1 GIAEQR
7 RAALFF
13 AAGSHGHPPIFQ
25 LSASRQNYLTANHA
39 RAFSENDSNAADL
52 FALCNHYLVPHL
64 NSAAFDSRDVERGA
78 IYTESLNRY
87 LAGSNALEAEPAVTS
102 DPGTYRRHCGRERV
116 FIYLVRR
123 RRHGRQ
129 PGKRHDYRLR
139 EAGFGGLIGV
149 LNDGDSADRRAAFRS
164 DFDAGHIGALNL
176 ELRPV
181 AVITAAAPRQKRRE
195 VGKAQPVLSRRETAE
210 VEIALLVRLGRGARQ
225 AEIHALANASGFR
238 IDY

>member
-52 FALCNHYLVPHL
+52 FPLCNHYLVPHL

-87 LAGSNALEAEPAVTS
+87 VAGPNALQDEPAVPS
-102 DPGTYRRHCGRERV
+102 DPAAYSHHSGHARDFLH
-116 FIYLVRR
+116 
-123 RRHGRQ
+123 
-129 PGKRHDYRLR
+129 
-139 EAGFGGLIGV
+139 LIPP
-149 LNDGDSADRRAAFRS
+149 
-164 DFDAGHIGALNL
+164 
-176 ELRPV
+176 RP
-181 AVITAAAPRQKRRE
+181 
-195 VGKAQPVLSRRETAE
+195 
-210 VEIALLVRLGRGARQ
+210 
-225 AEIHALANASGFR
+225 H
-238 IDY
+238 